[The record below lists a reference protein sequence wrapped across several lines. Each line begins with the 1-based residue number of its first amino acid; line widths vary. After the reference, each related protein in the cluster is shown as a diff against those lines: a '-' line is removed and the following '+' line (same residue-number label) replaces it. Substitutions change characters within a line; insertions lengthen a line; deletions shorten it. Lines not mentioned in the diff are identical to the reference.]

1 MKDVQTWVAMGYVK
15 SVFGIKG
22 WVKVKVDTEYVDSLL
37 DYSKWQLRKNQH
49 ILTLELE
56 EGKIVG
62 DELQIKFKG
71 IDDRDVAM
79 QLRGYTIEI
88 SREEFA
94 PVDEDEYYWADLIGM
109 CVHNQDNEALGTV
122 QNLMQTGAHDILV
135 IDGIHGQKLIPF
147 IEHYILS
154 VNLDARLIIADWGLD
169 Y

>member
-1 MKDVQTWVAMGYVK
+1 MKEIQTWVAMGYIK
-15 SVFGIKG
+15 GVFGIKG
-22 WVKVKVDTEYVDSLL
+22 WVKIKADTEYVDSLL

-56 EGKIVG
+56 SSKIIG

-71 IDDRDVAM
+71 IDDRDAAM

-88 SREEFA
+88 AREEFA
-94 PVDEDEYYWADLIGM
+94 PTEENEYYWTDLIGM
-109 CVHNQDNEALGTV
+109 CVQNQNDEILGTV

-135 IDGIHGQKLIPF
+135 IDGAHGQKLIPF
-147 IEHYILS
+147 IEHYIFS
-154 VNLDARLIIADWGLD
+154 VNMSARLIIADWGLD

>member
-1 MKDVQTWVAMGYVK
+1 MKEIQTWVAMGYIK
-15 SVFGIKG
+15 GVFGIKG
-22 WVKVKVDTEYVDSLL
+22 WVKIKADTEYVDSLL

-56 EGKIVG
+56 SSKIIG

-71 IDDRDVAM
+71 IDDRDAAM

-88 SREEFA
+88 AREEFA
-94 PVDEDEYYWADLIGM
+94 PTEENEYYWTDLIGM
-109 CVHNQDNEALGTV
+109 CVQNQNDEILGTV

-135 IDGIHGQKLIPF
+135 IDSAHGQKLIPF

-154 VNLDARLIIADWGLD
+154 VNMSARLIIADWGLD

>member
-1 MKDVQTWVAMGYVK
+1 MKEIQTWVAMGYIK
-15 SVFGIKG
+15 GVFGIKG
-22 WVKVKVDTEYVDSLL
+22 WVKIKADTEYVDSLL

-56 EGKIVG
+56 SSKIIG

-71 IDDRDVAM
+71 IDDRDAAM

-88 SREEFA
+88 AREEFA
-94 PVDEDEYYWADLIGM
+94 PTEENEYYWTDLIGM
-109 CVHNQDNEALGTV
+109 CVQNQNDEILGTV

-135 IDGIHGQKLIPF
+135 IDGAHGQKLIPF

-154 VNLDARLIIADWGLD
+154 VNMSARLIIADWGLD

>member
-1 MKDVQTWVAMGYVK
+1 MKEIQTWVAMGYIK
-15 SVFGIKG
+15 GVFGIKG
-22 WVKVKVDTEYVDSLL
+22 WVKIKADTEYVDSLL

-56 EGKIVG
+56 SSKIIG

-71 IDDRDVAM
+71 IDDRDAAI

-88 SREEFA
+88 AREEFA
-94 PVDEDEYYWADLIGM
+94 PTEENEYYWTDLIGM
-109 CVHNQDNEALGTV
+109 CVQNQNDEILGTV

-135 IDGIHGQKLIPF
+135 IDGAHGQKLIPF

-154 VNLDARLIIADWGLD
+154 VNMGARLIIADWGLD